1 MALQNL
7 QHICPVI
14 DEKQREHEIK
24 RKSEKMEVE
33 QRRQRRSEKSSD
45 AFGLTDQDGEDFWHE
60 KVPYT
65 PESRIE
71 MHERMRM
78 QATLKE
84 SKKDS
89 SLKKN
94 EGPKLF
100 AEDGRP
106 YNINRAKIPFS
117 LEDNTLDGQDV
128 YLLSVA
134 VYKYMDTALIECD
147 IRTNYVRVTLKGKI
161 LQIALPEEVRPDS
174 SSVKRSLITGHLLIT
189 MPKASCEVGKPKYSE
204 NKCKVNENNLTKHG
218 DSSGNQH
225 SDSKSP
231 ASQNCSNLLLEI
243 EKPSANKNQ
252 QAFEKIS
259 SEGFR
264 YHMNN
269 NRKPADAKQNRKCT
283 HDCSEV
289 PQLI

>member
-89 SLKKN
+89 
-94 EGPKLF
+94 
-100 AEDGRP
+100 R
-106 YNINRAKIPFS
+106 R
-117 LEDNTLDGQDV
+117 
-128 YLLSVA
+128 
-134 VYKYMDTALIECD
+134 
-147 IRTNYVRVTLKGKI
+147 
-161 LQIALPEEVRPDS
+161 
-174 SSVKRSLITGHLLIT
+174 
-189 MPKASCEVGKPKYSE
+189 
-204 NKCKVNENNLTKHG
+204 
-218 DSSGNQH
+218 
-225 SDSKSP
+225 
-231 ASQNCSNLLLEI
+231 
-243 EKPSANKNQ
+243 
-252 QAFEKIS
+252 
-259 SEGFR
+259 
-264 YHMNN
+264 
-269 NRKPADAKQNRKCT
+269 
-283 HDCSEV
+283 
-289 PQLI
+289 